1 MDIEKKFIEI
11 DMVKKK
17 KYPKINP
24 SFIED
29 HKGKIVEVSLPYKV
43 YESIFEE
50 MDDLKKKVAALKKQ
64 ATKKKATKKSA

>member
-1 MDIEKKFIEI
+1 MA
-11 DMVKKK
+11 KKK

-29 HKGKIVEVSLPYKV
+29 HNGKIVEVSFPYKV

-50 MDDLKKKVAALKKQ
+50 MDELKDKISTLKKKTV
-64 ATKKKATKKSA
+64 KKKTAKKSM